1 MKILVCISNVP
12 DTTTKINFTDDK
24 KSLVTQGIQY
34 IINPYDEIALTR
46 ALELTEAGGGTVTV
60 LNVGDAS
67 TDATIRKALAIGAT
81 DAVRINA
88 APRDAWF
95 VANQIANYAKSNGFD
110 LILTGRESIDYNG
123 SQVCSMVGELMDIPS
138 INIVKSLKV
147 DGTTATLEREIEGGK
162 EVITCPL
169 PFIVSASEGMA
180 EPRIPNMRG
189 IMSARTKPLA
199 VVEPTDVPQFSNV
212 KSYDK
217 PAPRTQVKMVE
228 NDQVNK
234 LVDLLHTEAKVI

>member
-123 SQVCSMVGELMDIPS
+123 SQVCSMVGELMDLPS

-199 VVEPTDVPQFSNV
+199 VVEPTDVSQFSNV